1 MTKILGVLCVITLIT
16 MPVQAADYKDQ
27 AGKTVDDYLAHIQL
41 KKSLENQRELL
52 MLKTEI
58 AKAYNECLAAGAAA
72 EDCDVTG
79 TLRTISHD
87 QSTLNSSMNN
97 KFKIKTESS
106 INEPASIRLL
116 RELSAE
122 IKGVNTKNSNGNSLD
137 NSKDPEDIPK
147 FIKVI
152 GKKAYFSTSS
162 GIIGAGIDT
171 ALPGGYTVKNFN
183 LTTSFLEKNGIEYI
197 VSMDWQDKKADSKP
211 QTRRLKYAKPIR

>member
-1 MTKILGVLCVITLIT
+1 
-16 MPVQAADYKDQ
+16 MPVHAADYKDQ

-52 MLKTEI
+52 RLKTEI
-58 AKAYNECLAAGAAA
+58 AKAYNECLEAGAAA

-79 TLRTISHD
+79 TIRASNSN
-87 QSTLNSSMNN
+87 QSVSSASINTSSQIN
-97 KFKIKTESS
+97 TEGS

-122 IKGVNTKNSNGNSLD
+122 IKGVKTKIATTDDG
-137 NSKDPEDIPK
+137 KQPEDVPR

-152 GKKAYFSTSS
+152 GKKAYFSTAS
-162 GIIGAGIDT
+162 GIIGAGLET
-171 ALPGGYTVKNFN
+171 ELPGGYIVKNFN

-197 VSMDWQDKKADSKP
+197 VSMNWKDNATDSKS
-211 QTRRLKYAKPIR
+211 QGRRLKYAKPIR